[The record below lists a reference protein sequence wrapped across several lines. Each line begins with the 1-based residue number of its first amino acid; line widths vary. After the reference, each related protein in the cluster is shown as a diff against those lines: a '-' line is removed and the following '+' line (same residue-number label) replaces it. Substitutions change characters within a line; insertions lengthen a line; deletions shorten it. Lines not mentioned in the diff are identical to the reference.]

1 MYSFA
6 VESPVVVV
14 PRLDNATLLSKVGSI
29 ARLMRESSRLSI
41 PPKKVV
47 EDTRRVSADADGCCG
62 LLFEDELFAV
72 LPLAEEDAG
81 AAVVD
86 DSLATVVP
94 ATEDAVPLLVADAAA
109 KLFFS

>member
-1 MYSFA
+1 MYSLA

-14 PRLDNATLLSKVGSI
+14 PKLDNATLLSKVGSI

-62 LLFEDELFAV
+62 LLFDDELFAL
-72 LPLAEEDAG
+72 LPLADAG